1 MIKMIVF
8 LYNKHKNDKRV
19 SDIAHLQTFS
29 DLALIAMLPV
39 FLILKLIKVDII
51 LMIRNLGN
59 LKVIEY
65 CIGII
70 FIFFLYSVFYFIFP
84 KNFLDRKFKE
94 FTYDKYYLLYLRVVW
109 ISLSLICLALLLYN

>member
-1 MIKMIVF
+1 MIVF
-8 LYNKHKNDKRV
+8 LYNRHKNDKRV

-65 CIGII
+65 GIGII

-94 FTYDKYYLLYLRVVW
+94 FTYDKYYLFYLRVVW